1 MTFLYADRP
10 DKPPNIDR
18 QWRASKHAILA
29 YYIGG
34 WHKGESP
41 LDALARALDV
51 ASEDLLTQLSNHST
65 DRDEF
70 DLLSNCL
77 GAGWLDLSE
86 LSIQDGVAFLIG
98 VVNKKLAR
106 VPPEV
111 RAYFGAPVKLRPFQN
126 FHAVPSFS
134 SIHGSKQ

>member
-10 DKPPNIDR
+10 DKTPGIDR

-29 YYIGG
+29 YYVGG

-51 ASEDLLTQLSNHST
+51 APDDILNQLSNHST

-70 DLLSNCL
+70 DLLSSCL

-86 LSIQDGVAFLIG
+86 LSIQDGVAFL
-98 VVNKKLAR
+98 VALVNKKLAG

-111 RAYFGAPVKLRPFQN
+111 RAYFGAPMKLRPFQN
-126 FHAVPSFS
+126 LHSVPRFS